1 MRMIGKLLVSLS
13 QKGNVD
19 RIMGYEKE
27 KQTEKGHAQER

>member
-1 MRMIGKLLVSLS
+1 MEDDWEAVSLS